1 MKNVDPTVVYKVVAF
16 VFADRKRADAI
27 NDDPAANETF
37 EAHKVVAHAVVEVDE
52 NGKAHFHEA
61 GHAVLGAGLGLVAG
75 GLLGLIGGPAGL
87 LAFAVGGAVIGGIA
101 GQHHGRPV
109 PTEDMERLTAQM
121 QPGNSAYLVLV
132 EESQVESLVDSM
144 AVYEAQVVILSVSD
158 EASGEVQLATALPGE
173 STALMDTSIDEV
185 HQAAPLPG
193 KTT

>member
-16 VFADRKRADAI
+16 VFADQKRADAI
-27 NDDPAANETF
+27 NDDPAANEAF

-52 NGKAHFHEA
+52 NGKAHFHET

-144 AVYEAQVVILSVSD
+144 AVYEAQVVILSVID

>member
-1 MKNVDPTVVYKVVAF
+1 
-16 VFADRKRADAI
+16 
-27 NDDPAANETF
+27 
-37 EAHKVVAHAVVEVDE
+37 
-52 NGKAHFHEA
+52 
-61 GHAVLGAGLGLVAG
+61 
-75 GLLGLIGGPAGL
+75 
-87 LAFAVGGAVIGGIA
+87 
-101 GQHHGRPV
+101 HHGRPV

>member
-16 VFADRKRADAI
+16 VFADRKRAGAI

-52 NGKAHFHEA
+52 NGKAHFHET